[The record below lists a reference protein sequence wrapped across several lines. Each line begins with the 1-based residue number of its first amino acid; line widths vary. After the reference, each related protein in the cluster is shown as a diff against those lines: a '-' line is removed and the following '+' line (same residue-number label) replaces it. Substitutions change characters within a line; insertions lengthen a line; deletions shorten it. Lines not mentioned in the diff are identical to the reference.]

1 MTEVPNMTSATTA
14 QGEMLFVKLDGVW
27 TKIAE
32 LKSTPEIGESAEK
45 IDATHLESE
54 VKEYVKDIPDQ
65 SELTF
70 TFNAMPTNVEGSN
83 LALLMSL
90 NRNGTYEFKQVLPRL
105 DVQVIWN
112 AEFSYR
118 IGPGE
123 VSSIKDLMLTL
134 IPKSAPIITDISA
147 TYTVTYNGNGGSGT
161 APTDSTQYDSGAMVT
176 TKTNTF
182 SNTGKKFVYWNTKP
196 DNSGISYDEGDGFA
210 IYQNTTLYAIWS
222 D

>member
-1 MTEVPNMTSATTA
+1 MTSATTA
-14 QGEMLFVKLDGVW
+14 QGEMLFVKLEGVW

-70 TFNAMPTNVEGSN
+70 TFNAMPANEEGSN
-83 LALLMSL
+83 LKLLMGL

-105 DVQVIWN
+105 DVQVIWG
-112 AEFSYR
+112 AEFAYR
-118 IGPGE
+118 IGAGA
-123 VSSIKDLMLTL
+123 VSSVKEINLTL

-147 TYTVTYNGNGGSGT
+147 TYTVTYNSNGGTGS
-161 APTDSTQYDSGAMVT
+161 APTDATQYDSGAMVT
-176 TKTNTF
+176 TKANTF
-182 SNTGKKFVYWNTKP
+182 TNTGKKFVYWNTKA
-196 DNSGISYDEGDGFA
+196 DNSGTSYDVGDGFP

>member
-1 MTEVPNMTSATTA
+1 
-14 QGEMLFVKLDGVW
+14 MLFVKLNGVW
-27 TKIAE
+27 TKIPE

-70 TFNAMPTNVEGSN
+70 TFNAMPANVEGSN
-83 LALLMSL
+83 LALLMGMS
-90 NRNGTYEFKQVLPRL
+90 RNGTYEFKQVLPRL

-118 IGPGE
+118 IGAGE
-123 VSSIKDLMLTL
+123 VSAVKEISLTL

-147 TYTVTYNGNGGSGT
+147 TYTVTYSANGGTGT
-161 APTDSTQYDSGAMVT
+161 APTDSTTYDSGATVT
-176 TKTNTF
+176 TKNNTF
-182 SNTGKKFVYWNTKP
+182 TLEGKKFVYWNTKP
-196 DNSGISYDEGDGFA
+196 DNSGVSYDEGDTFG

>member
-1 MTEVPNMTSATTA
+1 MTSATTA
-14 QGEMLFVKLDGVW
+14 QGEMLFVKLEGVW

-70 TFNAMPTNVEGSN
+70 TFNAMPANVEGSN
-83 LALLMSL
+83 LKLLMDL

-105 DVQVIWN
+105 DVQVIWV
-112 AEFSYR
+112 AEFAYR
-118 IGPGE
+118 IGAGA
-123 VSSIKDLMLTL
+123 VSSVKEINLTL

-147 TYTVTYNGNGGSGT
+147 TYTVTYNSNGGTGS
-161 APTDSTQYDSGAMVT
+161 APTDATQYDSGAIVT
-176 TKTNTF
+176 TKANTF
-182 SNTGKKFVYWNTKP
+182 TNTGKKFVYWNTKP
-196 DNSGISYDEGDGFA
+196 DNSGNSYDVGDGFP

>member
-1 MTEVPNMTSATTA
+1 MTAATTA
-14 QGEMLFVKLDGVW
+14 QGEMLFVNLDGVW
-27 TKIAE
+27 TKIHE

-83 LALLMSL
+83 LALLMGMS
-90 NRNGTYEFKQVLPRL
+90 RNGTYQFKQVLPRL
-105 DVQVIWN
+105 GVQVIWT
-112 AEFSYR
+112 AEFAYR
-118 IGPGE
+118 IGAGE
-123 VSSIKDLMLTL
+123 VSSVKEISLTL
-134 IPKSAPIITDISA
+134 IPKTAPIITDISA
-147 TYTVTYNGNGGSGT
+147 TYTVEYNANGGTGS
-161 APTDSTQYDSGAMVT
+161 APTDGTKYDSGAMVT
-176 TKTNTF
+176 TKANTF
-182 SNTGKKFVYWNTKP
+182 TQTGKKFVYWNTKA
-196 DNSGISYDEGDGFA
+196 DNSGVSYDVGDSFA

>member
-1 MTEVPNMTSATTA
+1 MTSATTA

-70 TFNAMPTNVEGSN
+70 TFNAMPANVEGSN
-83 LALLMSL
+83 LKLLSDL

-105 DVQVIWN
+105 DVQVIWV
-112 AEFSYR
+112 AEFAYR
-118 IGPGE
+118 IGAGA
-123 VSSIKDLMLTL
+123 VSSVKEITLTL

-147 TYTVTYNGNGGSGT
+147 TYTVTYNSNGGTGS
-161 APTDSTQYDSGAMVT
+161 APTDGTKYDSGAMVT
-176 TKTNTF
+176 TKANTF
-182 SNTGKKFVYWNTKP
+182 TNTGKKFVYWNTKAY
-196 DNSGISYDEGDGFA
+196 NSGTSYDEGDGFP

>member
-1 MTEVPNMTSATTA
+1 
-14 QGEMLFVKLDGVW
+14 MLFVKLNGVW
-27 TKIAE
+27 TKIPE

-70 TFNAMPTNVEGSN
+70 VFNAMPANVEGSN
-83 LALLMSL
+83 LALLMGL
-90 NRNGTYEFKQVLPRL
+90 NQNGTYEFKQVLPRL
-105 DVQVIWN
+105 DVQVMWN
-112 AEFSYR
+112 AEFAYR
-118 IGPGE
+118 IGAGE
-123 VSSIKDLMLTL
+123 VSAVKEISLTL

-147 TYTVTYNGNGGSGT
+147 TYTVTYNANGGTGT
-161 APTDSTQYDSGAMVT
+161 APTDSTSYESGATVT
-176 TKTNTF
+176 TKANTF
-182 SNTGKKFVYWNTKP
+182 TMDGKKFVYWNTRA
-196 DNSGISYDEGDGFA
+196 DNGGVAYDEGDGFS